1 MSIAVSPA
9 HVVLTIGSKGSAVR
23 QLQRLLNL
31 RLQALEMT
39 DVISV
44 FVDGVFGRETLT
56 AVKYLQCVGGFPV
69 NGRVGDGL
77 MTFLTAGAR
86 GLPVM
91 SLGSRSTGVLA
102 VQQAILR
109 ARISVLPDGEFG
121 PRTEQAVK
129 TYQEQMGLLADGI
142 VGPQTWDRVVRSR
155 LMELPCLS
163 LLPNPYRL

>member
-9 HVVLTIGSKGSAVR
+9 YVVLITGSKGSAVR

-39 DVISV
+39 AMISV

-69 NGRVGDGL
+69 NGRVDNAL
-77 MTFLTAGAR
+77 MTFLTEGAR
-86 GLPVM
+86 GLPRLD
-91 SLGSRSTGVLA
+91 LGSRNTGVLA
-102 VQQAILR
+102 VQQAVLR
-109 ARISVLPDGEFG
+109 AGISVSPDGEFG
-121 PRTEQAVK
+121 PRTEVAVR
-129 TYQEQMGLLADGI
+129 TYQAQMGLPVDGV
-142 VGPQTWDRVVRSR
+142 VGWQTWDKVVRSR